1 MSEEPEQPLKYLNI
15 DGGGL
20 QRREDGSYICPRCGQ
35 GRNIHFIGSQCAG
48 CEHCI
53 TAPRSA
59 YADTSDA
66 LREAEKR
73 RDEWQKT
80 ALQQARNADY
90 YCGLL
95 DQIAEIIGREAYVG
109 EDGREQE
116 EPVRAKLP
124 TILAARLEGDV
135 ALDKER
141 EAWHARLRAL
151 EEAAVAYAG
160 TMREFLD
167 SFGAMR
173 DNEPGVPATEA
184 QCRRHWASSEAL
196 DTARRALYDEC
207 VKYAHRP

>member
-1 MSEEPEQPLKYLNI
+1 MSEIQK
-15 DGGGL
+15 
-20 QRREDGSYICPRCGQ
+20 RADGSYICPKCGE
-35 GRNIHFIGSQCAG
+35 GGNLHFLGSERLGCDQCHIYPGAV
-48 CEHCI
+48 
-53 TAPRSA
+53 AV
-59 YADTSDA
+59 DTGVLRDVMKKRDA
-66 LREAEKR
+66 WRE
-73 RDEWQKT
+73 T
-80 ALQQARNADY
+80 ALQQGRNADY

-95 DQIAEIIGREAYVG
+95 DQIAETVGREAYVG

-124 TILAARLEGDV
+124 AIIAARMEGDV

-141 EAWHARLRAL
+141 EAWHARLRGL
-151 EEAAVAYAG
+151 EEAAVTYAG
-160 TMREFLD
+160 TIRDFLD

-207 VKYAHRP
+207 IKYAHRP